1 MPAAPLP
8 ANEAERL
15 ALLRDYQILDTPNE
29 EVFDRIVRLASNL
42 IGTPIALVSLIDETR
57 QWFKAK
63 VGIDVDETPRDLAF
77 CSYAILFDDVMEVA
91 DASADGRFQD
101 NPFVTGEANIRF
113 YAGAPLAAA
122 GGEKIGTLCVVDTK
136 PRTLSAQE
144 REILRDLAAL
154 VSEELEL
161 RRAGRHV
168 VADARHREQVLVPL
182 KAVIALANA
191 ISSTSSDQ
199 ASREQ
204 AVEIMKEAESVR
216 RRIGG
221 VEV

>member
-15 ALLRDYQILDTPNE
+15 SLLRDYQILDTPPE
-29 EVFDRIVRLASNL
+29 EVFNRIVRLASNL
-42 IGTPIALVSLIDETR
+42 IGTPIALVSLLDETR

-63 VGIDVDETPRDLAF
+63 VGLDIDETPRDVAF

-91 DASADGRFQD
+91 DATADDRFQD
-101 NPFVTGEANIRF
+101 NPLVTGGANIRF
-113 YAGAPLAAA
+113 YAGAPLSTS
-122 GGEKIGTLCVVDTK
+122 GGEKMGTLCVIDTK
-136 PRTLSAQE
+136 PRSLSQQE

-168 VADARHREQVLVPL
+168 VADARHREQVLTPL

-221 VEV
+221 VIS

>member
-8 ANEAERL
+8 ANEAARV
-15 ALLRDYQILDTPNE
+15 ALLRDYQILDTPPE
-29 EVFDRIVRLASNL
+29 EVFNRIVRLASNL

-63 VGIDVDETPRDLAF
+63 VGIDVDETPRDIAF

-91 DASADGRFQD
+91 DATADDRFQD
-101 NPFVTGEANIRF
+101 NPLVTGPTSIRF
-113 YAGAPLAAA
+113 YAGAPLATS
-122 GGEKIGTLCVVDTK
+122 GGEKMGTLCVIDTK
-136 PRTLSAQE
+136 PRTLTHQE

-154 VSEELEL
+154 VSEEMEL

-168 VADARHREQVLVPL
+168 VADARHREMVLTPL
-182 KAVIALANA
+182 KAVLALANA

-221 VEV
+221 VIS

>member
-8 ANEAERL
+8 ANEAARL
-15 ALLRDYQILDTPNE
+15 ALLRDYQILDTPPE
-29 EVFDRIVRLASNL
+29 EVFNRIVRLASNL
-42 IGTPIALVSLIDETR
+42 IGTPIALVSLLDETR

-63 VGIDVDETPRDLAF
+63 VGLDVDETPRDHAF

-91 DASADGRFQD
+91 DATTDDRFQD
-101 NPFVTGEANIRF
+101 NPFVTGPSSIRF
-113 YAGAPLAAA
+113 YAGAPLATS
-122 GGEKIGTLCVVDTK
+122 GGEKMGTLCVIDTK
-136 PRTLSAQE
+136 PRTLTNQE

-154 VSEELEL
+154 VSEEMEL

-168 VADARHREQVLVPL
+168 VADARHRELVLTPL

-221 VEV
+221 VIS